1 MTKEALLAFFQ
12 KTDVKNNWRE
22 ALVTKTGDF
31 IEIIDEDYKL
41 KEDYIII
48 KQAKSHMYGRLL
60 HDTRI
65 SYINID
71 YLTFISSLYV

>member
-1 MTKEALLAFFQ
+1 MTKEALLTFFQ
-12 KTDVKNNWRE
+12 KTDEKNGLRKVI
-22 ALVTKTGDF
+22 VTKAGDF

-41 KEDYIII
+41 EESYIII
-48 KQAKSHMYGRLL
+48 KQAKSHMFGRLL

-71 YLTFISSLYV
+71 YLTFISSPYV

>member
-12 KTDVKNNWRE
+12 KTDVKNNWRK

-31 IEIIDEDYKL
+31 IEIIDDDYKL